1 MPGGQSAGSDPTQHL
16 VDDLPVHRDAAV
28 QIQPEFEDPI
38 LRRVAHLK

>member
-1 MPGGQSAGSDPTQHL
+1 MPGGQSSGSDPAQHL